1 MGGLPRSR
9 LVSHHNLEVSPA
21 DYATGAS
28 RPLQQWRPS
37 ASMIRAYYQLVLTVS
52 AESIELALVR
62 QGSGS
67 ARKKFE
73 STLLR
78 KRASPS
84 RSHSGNNGPRVSLT
98 CLWSVCFAQSN
109 TMPLSFFASS
119 GQKTDSIT
127 LLNCST
133 ISLTG
138 STSELG
144 ARNAF
149 QHSANLF
156 LEKEGLLSGNDS
168 LALAAGIEGYS
179 PPRHED
185 RSGRQ

>member
-1 MGGLPRSR
+1 
-9 LVSHHNLEVSPA
+9 
-21 DYATGAS
+21 
-28 RPLQQWRPS
+28 
-37 ASMIRAYYQLVLTVS
+37 MIRAYYQLVLTVS

-84 RSHSGNNGPRVSLT
+84 RSHLRNDGRSVSLT
-98 CLWSVCFAQSN
+98 CLASMCFAQSN

-127 LLNCST
+127 LLNYST

-156 LEKEGLLSGNDS
+156 LKKEGLLSGNDS
-168 LALAAGIEGYS
+168 LAAGMKATRPPGMKAGAEGNDDS
-179 PPRHED
+179 SVKGMLQATPLGTLRL
-185 RSGRQ
+185 G